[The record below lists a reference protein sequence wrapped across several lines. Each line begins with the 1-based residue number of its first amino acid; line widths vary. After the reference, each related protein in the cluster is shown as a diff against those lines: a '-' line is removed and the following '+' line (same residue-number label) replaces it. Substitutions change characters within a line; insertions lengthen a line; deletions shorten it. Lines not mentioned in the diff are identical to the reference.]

1 MTLLPNSKIFFSIGS
16 LHITWYALLIMV
28 GIVFVYKQTCKTVH
42 KWGYSTQI
50 IDDLLLPIGL
60 SILVGARAYY
70 VLFEWDF
77 YSMHPEE
84 IIAVWHGGLAIHGAI
99 LGGISYLFWYCKK
112 HDYSFLRMCDVI
124 FPNVLLAQ
132 AIGRWGNFMN
142 QEAYGRIVPEQSM
155 RWFPEW
161 FKNQMWIDGAYRQPT
176 FFYESILNVAAF
188 LFIVFI
194 FRKKFYKQEG
204 DCASMYLICYGSIR
218 FWIESMRTDALML
231 GSWKMAQ
238 IVSVIFICIGIIGIL
253 TKRKNHPKPTVL
265 FDLDGTLI
273 DSKSMIFETF
283 RRVFKDKLPEHI
295 LSEEE
300 LNSFFGPT
308 LEVTFKKYFK
318 EEEIEDMIQYYQV
331 VNLDLHEKYL
341 KNMPGAIETVQ
352 ALKKYGC
359 KVGIVSNKRHHAVEV
374 GLKYSH
380 LAPYMD
386 LVFGKEDLPRPK
398 PEADGLLE
406 ACNQLNANYDTC
418 IYIGDNPSDIM
429 AAKNMAAYSVGYSN
443 DAGQIENLKKVSP
456 CKMVDHLSEIVDL
469 CKKDRMWRDFS
480 IW

>member
-1 MTLLPNSKIFFSIGS
+1 MRLFPNSKIILSLGS
-16 LHITWYALLIMV
+16 LDITWYALLIV
-28 GIVFVYKQTCKTVH
+28 IGIVFVYRQTCKTIH

-50 IDDLLLPIGL
+50 IDDLLWPAGL
-60 SILVGARAYY
+60 SILIGARAYY

-77 YSMHPEE
+77 YSLHPEE
-84 IIAVWHGGLAIHGAI
+84 IVAIWHGGLAIHGAI
-99 LGGISYLFWYCKK
+99 LGGVLSLFWYCKK
-112 HDYSFLRMCDVI
+112 HAYSFLRMCDVI

-132 AIGRWGNFMN
+132 AIGRWGNFLN
-142 QEAYGRIVPEQSM
+142 QEAYGGIVSAKDM

-161 FKNQMWIDGAYRQPT
+161 FQNQMWIDGAFRQPT
-176 FFYESILNVAAF
+176 FFYESVLNLLAF
-188 LFIVFI
+188 GWIVFI

-204 DCASMYLICYGSIR
+204 DCASMYLICYGGIR

-231 GSWKMAQ
+231 GSLKTAQ
-238 IVSVIFICIGIIGIL
+238 IVSILFIGLGILGLL
-253 TKRKNHPKPTVL
+253 TKRKHHEKPTVL

-283 RRVFKDKLPEHI
+283 RRVFKDKLPDYD
-295 LSEEE
+295 LSEAE

-318 EEEIEDMIQYYQV
+318 EEEIEEIIQYHQK
-331 VNLDLHEKYL
+331 VNLALHEQYL

-352 ALKKYGC
+352 TLKAYGC

-406 ACNQLNANYDTC
+406 ACNCLQVNYDTC
-418 IYIGDNPSDIM
+418 IYVGDNPSDIL
-429 AAKNMAAYSVGYSN
+429 AAKNMAAYSIGYSN
-443 DAGQIENLKKVSP
+443 DAGQIENLKKVFP
-456 CKMVDHLSEIVDL
+456 CKMVEDLMEIPEI
-469 CKKDRMWRDFS
+469 CKEDRLWRDFS